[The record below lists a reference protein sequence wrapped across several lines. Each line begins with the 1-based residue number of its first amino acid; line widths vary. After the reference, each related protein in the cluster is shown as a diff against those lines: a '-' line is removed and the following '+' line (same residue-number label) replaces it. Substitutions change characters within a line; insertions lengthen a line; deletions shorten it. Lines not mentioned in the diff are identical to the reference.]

1 MRRASRCRRS
11 TTVRGSG
18 TRGALVGVD
27 ALGIDRVILPFA
39 HELELTG
46 LSPRDPADMEQLDM
60 ALRLARMES
69 GR

>member
-1 MRRASRCRRS
+1 
-11 TTVRGSG
+11 
-18 TRGALVGVD
+18 VGVD

-46 LSPRDPADMEQLDM
+46 LSLREPADMEQLDV
-60 ALRLARMES
+60 ALRLARMGS

>member
-18 TRGALVGVD
+18 AQGAPVGVD

-39 HELELTG
+39 HEPALTG
-46 LSPRDPADMEQLDM
+46 LSPREPVDIEQLDV